1 MKWSQLYLD
10 FYVYIITYHVGCVE
24 EDSNDNILKGGIKAT
39 LLIYSMTFE
48 SNNNINDGSNKSAEA
63 TDNKESEMMW

>member
-1 MKWSQLYLD
+1 MD

-63 TDNKESEMMW
+63 TDNKESEMIW